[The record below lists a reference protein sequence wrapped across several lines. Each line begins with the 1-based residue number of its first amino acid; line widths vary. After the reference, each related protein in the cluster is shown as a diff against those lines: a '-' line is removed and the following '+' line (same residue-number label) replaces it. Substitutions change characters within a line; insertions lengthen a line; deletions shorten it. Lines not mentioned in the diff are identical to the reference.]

1 MPKRTVSRRNF
12 IKLAGAA
19 LAGATLRPPTSALA
33 QAALP
38 PEDYNANAFVP
49 LRRGRVLAPSV
60 SVWDHIETPH
70 DAVKRFVRDEVI
82 LLGEERSVPGTGNPH
97 NDLWYRTRGGWVH
110 SAWIQPMEFH
120 DRPAIY
126 REVGPNGFWIEVIVP
141 KTVTREAP
149 SLAAETKYEY
159 IYGTVYLVT
168 EVAVDERGGVWYDT
182 HDEYY
187 DKELGIEPT
196 HHWVRAHDV
205 RRIHESEFAAI
216 RPEVHDKRIR
226 VDLDAQILTCFEGNA
241 VVLQTKVATG
251 ASFKQPDGSIA
262 DYGTPQGDHRSI
274 LKMPSRH
281 MRAPE
286 AERNTDAWFDL
297 PGVPWNTF
305 FTLDGIAIHGTYWH
319 NDFGVVR
326 SHGCVNVPIQV
337 AKFIYC
343 WTFPTAPYTDA
354 FVRGDVRGMN
364 STQIEVV

>member
-19 LAGATLRPPTSALA
+19 LAGATLRPPMSALA

-126 REVGPNGFWIEVIVP
+126 REVGPNGFWIEVIAP

-281 MRAPE
+281 MEHVLHARRHRHPRHVLAQRFRRGAQSRLRERA
-286 AERNTDAWFDL
+286 D
-297 PGVPWNTF
+297 PGGEVHLLLDVPHRP
-305 FTLDGIAIHGTYWH
+305 IHRRLRARRRARDEQH
-319 NDFGVVR
+319 SDRSGV
-326 SHGCVNVPIQV
+326 SNG
-337 AKFIYC
+337 
-343 WTFPTAPYTDA
+343 
-354 FVRGDVRGMN
+354 
-364 STQIEVV
+364 